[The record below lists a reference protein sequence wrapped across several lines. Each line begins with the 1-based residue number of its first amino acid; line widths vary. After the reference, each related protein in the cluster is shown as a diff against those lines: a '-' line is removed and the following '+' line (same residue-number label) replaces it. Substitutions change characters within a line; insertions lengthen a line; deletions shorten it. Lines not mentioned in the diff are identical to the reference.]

1 MRPVHPQRAHIL
13 LGLSTDLQKGQNKI
27 RKKEKG
33 EGKNHPREGETSP
46 REDVH
51 LREQKIKASLMATF
65 TGSCR
70 RQTKAYLQDSKFI
83 LGLRELHK

>member
-1 MRPVHPQRAHIL
+1 MDYYY
-13 LGLSTDLQKGQNKI
+13 SYE
-27 RKKEKG
+27 RKKEKS

-65 TGSCR
+65 TGSRR
-70 RQTKAYLQDSKFI
+70 RQSPRS
-83 LGLRELHK
+83 GVLR